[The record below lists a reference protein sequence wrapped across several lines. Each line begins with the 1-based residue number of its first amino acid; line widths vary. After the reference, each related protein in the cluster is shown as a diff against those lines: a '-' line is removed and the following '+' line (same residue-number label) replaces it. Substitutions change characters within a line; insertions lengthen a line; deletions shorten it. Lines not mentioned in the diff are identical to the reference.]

1 MKKEHQQLFLYV
13 FSILVA
19 IITYGFALTNFSLS
33 VDSEMPA
40 WDPASLNLGRW
51 GNYFLRS
58 YVFNGLLP
66 YYTLLFG
73 LIFLGITS
81 VEITKILNIK
91 GIYAYIFCLL
101 FVSFPQHA
109 YQLFFT
115 MQADAVPLGFFLG
128 TMSISLFLK
137 QSKIK
142 WVKILFNVFSVLFL
156 ASTFAMNQALILVP
170 FVLYILYF
178 FIQINNSE
186 TDIKKEFK
194 KALSFAG
201 CFVIAILVYLLSVK
215 IFVKSENSA
224 YFLNSYASGKTSNPF
239 IDFFKIL
246 VDNIFGNHYYGE
258 KPYIL
263 VFLGFFISLILF
275 VKEKRNAWLK
285 SLIFVVLLIIPF
297 TMSFFIRSGWHPPR
311 LYVSSPLVF
320 VFVVVFVLQK
330 LPKQY
335 YNQLLFASLLLFLW
349 NSYYVTNLFYT
360 QNKIFKHDLEIAKD
374 ISYKINS
381 LDGFNSE
388 SDFVYFYGGLP
399 MSNHEKLI
407 LPKSE
412 VFESSIFRW
421 DNGNNWRIF
430 NFFKFNDIL
439 YYRFLDDE
447 KAFNKIKDSLKTMP
461 VYPLNGSVKKIE
473 NVVVVKLNNERGST
487 MFEWEK

>member
-1 MKKEHQQLFLYV
+1 MKKQHQQLFLYI

-19 IITYGFALTNFSLS
+19 IITYGFALTNFSLT

-40 WDPASLNLGRW
+40 WDTNPLNLGRW
-51 GNYFLRS
+51 GHYFLRF

-73 LIFLGITS
+73 LIFLGITA

-91 GIYAYIFCLL
+91 GIYTYIFCLL
-101 FVSFPQHA
+101 FLSFPQHA
-109 YQLFFT
+109 YQLVFT
-115 MQADAVPLGFFLG
+115 MQADAVPLGYFLG

-137 QSKIK
+137 QSEIG
-142 WVKILFNVFSVLFL
+142 WVKILFKVFTVLFL

-178 FIQINNSE
+178 FVQINNSE
-186 TDIKKEFK
+186 TDVKKEFK
-194 KALSFAG
+194 KALYFVVYFA
-201 CFVIAILVYLLSVK
+201 IAILVYLLSVK
-215 IFVKSENSA
+215 IFAQSENSA
-224 YFLNSYASGKTSNPF
+224 YFLRSYASGNTSNPF

-246 VDNIFGNHYYGE
+246 ADNISGNLYYGE

-263 VFLGFFISLILF
+263 VLLGFVISLGLF
-275 VKEKRNAWLK
+275 VKEKKNAWLK
-285 SLIFVVLLIIPF
+285 ILIFVVLLIIPF

-311 LYVSSPLVF
+311 IYVSSPLVF
-320 VFVVVFVLQK
+320 VFVIVFVLQK
-330 LPKQY
+330 TPKQY
-335 YNQLLFASLLLFLW
+335 YNQVLFASTLLFLW

-374 ISYKINS
+374 ISHKINS
-381 LDGFNSE
+381 LEGFNSE

-399 MSNHEKLI
+399 ISNHEKLI

-430 NFFKFNDIL
+430 NFFAFNDIL
-439 YYRFLDDE
+439 YYRFLDNE
-447 KAFNKIKDSLKTMP
+447 ESYNKIKDSLQTMP

-473 NVVVVKLNNERGST
+473 NVVVVKLNNEKGAT
-487 MFEWEK
+487 LAEWEK